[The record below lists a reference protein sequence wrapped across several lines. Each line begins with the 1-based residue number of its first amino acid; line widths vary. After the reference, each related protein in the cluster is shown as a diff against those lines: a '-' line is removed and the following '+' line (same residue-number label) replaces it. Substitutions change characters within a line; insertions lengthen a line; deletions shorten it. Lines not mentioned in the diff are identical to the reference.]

1 MEKQGLFTKQTV
13 GKGVFIFTRNGNFI
27 LSKFWGLYEQSETPV
42 GVVILADRNLFV
54 ALEGSTGG
62 LILLDHKKEL
72 TGKKHESWDKARS
85 DTNGMKATLDL
96 ASLGSPAA
104 QFCLDYACGQIEKG
118 QWYLETTDDAQ
129 LKFDHK
135 KELDIALSIAG
146 GNAIET
152 DDWHW
157 TCTRRYDK
165 SNWVLYWS
173 NGYRASGSQSSS
185 FRVRP
190 VSAFSLEN
198 I

>member
-1 MEKQGLFTKQTV
+1 MEKQGLFTKKTV

-27 LSKFWGLYEQSETPV
+27 LSKFWGLYEQNETPV
-42 GVVILADRNLFV
+42 GVVILADRNLLV
-54 ALEGSTGG
+54 ALEGSKKS
-62 LILLDHKKEL
+62 LILLDWEKEL
-72 TGKKHESWDKARS
+72 TGKKYESWDEART
-85 DTNGMKATLDL
+85 DANGMKATLDL

-104 QFCLDYACGQIEKG
+104 QFCLDYACGQIGKG
-118 QWYLETTDDAQ
+118 QWYLETADDAQ

-146 GNAIET
+146 GNAIEA

-165 SNWVLYWS
+165 SNWVLYWG
-173 NGYRASGSQSSS
+173 NGLRNYYDQNYID
-185 FRVRP
+185 RVRP

-198 I
+198 L